1 MIFAVTQNNR
11 NLYEQLGEALPD
23 VSSSVGVLAD
33 DSSNIVTLIEEE
45 YGKIAEKIIMVDN
58 ANSSMGLKLSYR
70 SKCLDGKTMTDTN
83 VCEGIKVGDEVT
95 FEVTLEATHCV
106 KERDFVL
113 FIGPSGLD
121 EVLKLNVHVICDCDC
136 EKEV

>member
-1 MIFAVTQNNR
+1 LSLLLINFSIP
-11 NLYEQLGEALPD
+11 NLLF
-23 VSSSVGVLAD
+23 S
-33 DSSNIVTLIEEE
+33 
-45 YGKIAEKIIMVDN
+45 
-58 ANSSMGLKLSYR
+58 
-70 SKCLDGKTMTDTN
+70 GKTLSDTN

-106 KERDFVL
+106 KQRDFVL

-136 EKEV
+136 EKEASS